1 VPDWPLI
8 GRERELA
15 RIAGVLGRADAT
27 GVVLVGE
34 AGVGKTRL
42 ATETIRLGDVSGFAT
57 ERVVASRAASAIP
70 FGALAPLLPSGV
82 AALAQGLNA
91 LRQATIALTERAA
104 GKPLMLLVDDAHTLD
119 DASAV
124 LLQQLAATKT
134 AFLVVTLRSGEQ
146 PPEPVI
152 ALWKD
157 HGVERLVVDSLRR
170 EACERLVSTMLGGE
184 VDHLTQSMLWA
195 KTEGNPLF
203 LRELVLGAVAD
214 GTLTRRSGRWL
225 AEGDVE
231 PSDRLSE
238 LVGSRLSGLDR
249 AELDVLEFVAF
260 GEPLS
265 VSVLSSL
272 TDPAAIEQL
281 ERKKLVE
288 LVRDGQRDE
297 IRLSHPMFGEVLRQR
312 TPGLRVRSLS
322 RVLAEALESNGSM
335 RRGDALRASL
345 LRLDGGGLPSL
356 SLLMEATAQAQF
368 AHDYKTAIRLARTAF
383 DSEQSFDTGMLLLH
397 QLYDGDGARE
407 SEAIYDIVEKLVVT
421 DHQLAQF
428 SLSRATTRFWK
439 LSDAIGATSI
449 LLDALERMTDRDDRN
464 EVISFLS
471 AMEVQAGDSRQ
482 ALLRTKD
489 ILADDNG
496 RPFLLVSLSAV
507 LAMSITG
514 RCEDGI
520 AVADRAL
527 GLVPQEG
534 EPLSPGQWALL
545 TTHRTAVLNETGR
558 IKEAYDTAALIR
570 TLSADSNDIANQGFC
585 GIALARVCMNA
596 GRLREAAR
604 WATESFEMF
613 RSWGHPGP
621 TRWSLGYLALASAMT
636 GDLDTADDAIS
647 ELDVLAV
654 HPAQMLEVDI
664 HRARAW
670 LAVAKNHLEDG
681 RQILRDTSDTM
692 RATGQTTFEIVVLFD
707 LARLGQPDEVAARLA
722 EICDPLQSA
731 LHATMAEAAAAM
743 ARSNPVDLAA
753 TAAAFADMGA
763 LLFAAEMAVAAG
775 DAFRRDGDQR
785 RGTEWSRRAAELSA
799 ECEGARTPGLMQIQA
814 MIPLTQREREIAS
827 LAARGLSSKTI
838 GDRLFVTSRTV
849 DNHLARIYSKLGVG
863 SRAELADA
871 LSGNE

>member
-1 VPDWPLI
+1 MPDWPLI

-70 FGALAPLLPSGV
+70 LGALAPLLPSGV

-134 AFLVVTLRSGEQ
+134 AFLVVTLHSGEL

-170 EACERLVSTMLGGE
+170 EACERLVSAMLGGE
-184 VDHLTQSMLWA
+184 VDYLTQSMLWA

-214 GTLTRRSGRWL
+214 GTLTRRSRRWL
-225 AEGDVE
+225 AEGHVE

-272 TDPAAIEQL
+272 TDPTAIEQL

-312 TPGLRVRSLS
+312 TPRLRVRSLS

-345 LRLDGGGLPSL
+345 LRLDGGGLQSL
-356 SLLMEATAQAQF
+356 SLLMEATTQAQF

-383 DSEQSFDTGMLLLH
+383 DSGQSFDTGMLLLH

-520 AVADRAL
+520 AVADRA
-527 GLVPQEG
+527 
-534 EPLSPGQWALL
+534 
-545 TTHRTAVLNETGR
+545 
-558 IKEAYDTAALIR
+558 
-570 TLSADSNDIANQGFC
+570 
-585 GIALARVCMNA
+585 
-596 GRLREAAR
+596 
-604 WATESFEMF
+604 
-613 RSWGHPGP
+613 RS
-621 TRWSLGYLALASAMT
+621 R
-636 GDLDTADDAIS
+636 
-647 ELDVLAV
+647 
-654 HPAQMLEVDI
+654 
-664 HRARAW
+664 
-670 LAVAKNHLEDG
+670 
-681 RQILRDTSDTM
+681 
-692 RATGQTTFEIVVLFD
+692 
-707 LARLGQPDEVAARLA
+707 
-722 EICDPLQSA
+722 
-731 LHATMAEAAAAM
+731 
-743 ARSNPVDLAA
+743 
-753 TAAAFADMGA
+753 
-763 LLFAAEMAVAAG
+763 AAG
-775 DAFRRDGDQR
+775 G
-785 RGTEWSRRAAELSA
+785 
-799 ECEGARTPGLMQIQA
+799 
-814 MIPLTQREREIAS
+814 
-827 LAARGLSSKTI
+827 
-838 GDRLFVTSRTV
+838 
-849 DNHLARIYSKLGVG
+849 
-863 SRAELADA
+863 
-871 LSGNE
+871 

>member
-1 VPDWPLI
+1 MPDWPLI
-8 GRERELA
+8 GRERELGL
-15 RIAGVLGRADAT
+15 IAGVLGRTDAT

-124 LLQQLAATKT
+124 LLQQLAATRT

-170 EACERLVSTMLGGE
+170 DACERLVCTMLGGE
-184 VDHLTQSMLWA
+184 VDYLTQSMLWA

-214 GTLTRRSGRWL
+214 GTLTERSGRWL

-238 LVGSRLSGLDR
+238 LVGSRLSGLER

-265 VSVLSSL
+265 VSLLGSL
-272 TDPAAIEQL
+272 ADPAAIEQL

-288 LVRDGQRDE
+288 LVRDGRRDE

-312 TPGLRVRSLS
+312 TPGLRVRSIS

-383 DSEQSFDTGMLLLH
+383 DSEPSFDTGMLLLN

-407 SEAIYDIVEKLVVT
+407 SEAIYDLVEKLVVT
-421 DHQLAQF
+421 DHQLAMF

-439 LSDAIGATSI
+439 LSDAVGATSI
-449 LLDALERMTDRDDRN
+449 LLDALDRITDQDDRN

-471 AMEVQAGDSRQ
+471 AMEVQAGHSRR
-482 ALLRTKD
+482 ALDRTAD

-520 AVADRAL
+520 VVADRAL
-527 GLVPQEG
+527 GLVPEEG

-585 GIALARVCMNA
+585 GIALARVCLNA

-681 RQILRDTSDTM
+681 RQILRDTIDTM
-692 RATGQTTFEIVVLFD
+692 RSTGQTTFEIVALFD
-707 LARLGQPDEVAARLA
+707 LARLGQADEVAARLA
-722 EICDPLQSA
+722 EICDPRQSE
-731 LHATMAEAAAAM
+731 LHATMAAAAAAM

-753 TAAAFADMGA
+753 TADAFADMGA
-763 LLFAAEMAVAAG
+763 LLFAAEMAVAAA

-827 LAARGLSSKTI
+827 MAARGLSSKVI
-838 GDRLFVTSRTV
+838 GERLFVTSRTV

-863 SRAELADA
+863 SRTELADA
-871 LSGNE
+871 FNGNE

>member
-1 VPDWPLI
+1 
-8 GRERELA
+8 
-15 RIAGVLGRADAT
+15 
-27 GVVLVGE
+27 
-34 AGVGKTRL
+34 
-42 ATETIRLGDVSGFAT
+42 
-57 ERVVASRAASAIP
+57 
-70 FGALAPLLPSGV
+70 
-82 AALAQGLNA
+82 
-91 LRQATIALTERAA
+91 
-104 GKPLMLLVDDAHTLD
+104 
-119 DASAV
+119 
-124 LLQQLAATKT
+124 
-134 AFLVVTLRSGEQ
+134 
-146 PPEPVI
+146 
-152 ALWKD
+152 
-157 HGVERLVVDSLRR
+157 
-170 EACERLVSTMLGGE
+170 
-184 VDHLTQSMLWA
+184 MLWA

-214 GTLTRRSGRWL
+214 GTLTRRSRRWL
-225 AEGDVE
+225 AEGHVE

-272 TDPAAIEQL
+272 TDPTAIEQL

-345 LRLDGGGLPSL
+345 LRLDGGGLQSL
-356 SLLMEATAQAQF
+356 SLLMEATTQAQF

-383 DSEQSFDTGMLLLH
+383 DSGQSFDTGMLLLH

-520 AVADRAL
+520 AVADRA
-527 GLVPQEG
+527 
-534 EPLSPGQWALL
+534 
-545 TTHRTAVLNETGR
+545 
-558 IKEAYDTAALIR
+558 
-570 TLSADSNDIANQGFC
+570 
-585 GIALARVCMNA
+585 
-596 GRLREAAR
+596 
-604 WATESFEMF
+604 
-613 RSWGHPGP
+613 RS
-621 TRWSLGYLALASAMT
+621 R
-636 GDLDTADDAIS
+636 
-647 ELDVLAV
+647 
-654 HPAQMLEVDI
+654 
-664 HRARAW
+664 
-670 LAVAKNHLEDG
+670 
-681 RQILRDTSDTM
+681 
-692 RATGQTTFEIVVLFD
+692 
-707 LARLGQPDEVAARLA
+707 
-722 EICDPLQSA
+722 
-731 LHATMAEAAAAM
+731 
-743 ARSNPVDLAA
+743 
-753 TAAAFADMGA
+753 
-763 LLFAAEMAVAAG
+763 AAG
-775 DAFRRDGDQR
+775 G
-785 RGTEWSRRAAELSA
+785 
-799 ECEGARTPGLMQIQA
+799 
-814 MIPLTQREREIAS
+814 
-827 LAARGLSSKTI
+827 
-838 GDRLFVTSRTV
+838 
-849 DNHLARIYSKLGVG
+849 
-863 SRAELADA
+863 
-871 LSGNE
+871 

>member
-1 VPDWPLI
+1 MPDWPLI

-184 VDHLTQSMLWA
+184 VDYLTQSMLWA

-265 VSVLSSL
+265 ISVLSSL

-288 LVRDGQRDE
+288 LVRDGKRDE

-421 DHQLAQF
+421 DHQLALF

-596 GRLREAAR
+596 GRLREAVR

-753 TAAAFADMGA
+753 AAAAFADMGA